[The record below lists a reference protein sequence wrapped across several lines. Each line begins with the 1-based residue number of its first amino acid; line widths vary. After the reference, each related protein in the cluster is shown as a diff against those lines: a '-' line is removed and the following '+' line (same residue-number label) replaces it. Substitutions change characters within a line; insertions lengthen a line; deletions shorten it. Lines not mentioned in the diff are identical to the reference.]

1 MADSDDFVR
10 RLEKLA
16 ELRAAGILSEDE
28 FSSAKSRLLEHYDVR
43 PQNSVDDA
51 SEDPSPQAAASSQ
64 AGWYPDPG
72 GTPQVRYF
80 DGAAWSEDVRP
91 ADAPP
96 QDVVGPGKPTGET
109 WPPAT
114 TWPPPRP
121 PSTPSREVLSN
132 SPSESGNFVEGI
144 QGQAE
149 LPPNIRDFLKQ
160 YDEHAQLTCLE
171 CGYSGLIGVDGRTKP
186 WWATWLGL
194 VALGLPALIVL
205 TYFFPGPGF
214 VWGILLGG
222 LWGLSGRQAT
232 RATLTCPSCRQEL
245 SAKID

>member
-1 MADSDDFVR
+1 MTERDDVIR

-16 ELRAAGILSEDE
+16 ELRASGILSEDE
-28 FSSAKSRLLEHYDVR
+28 FNSAKSRLLEHYDVR
-43 PQNSVDDA
+43 PQNSADDT
-51 SEDPSPQAAASSQ
+51 SEDPTPQVAASSQ
-64 AGWYPDPG
+64 AGWYPDPD

-80 DGAAWSEDVRP
+80 DGAAWTEDVKP

-96 QDVVGPGKPTGET
+96 QEMIGPGKPAGET
-109 WPPAT
+109 WPP
-114 TWPPPRP
+114 PRT
-121 PSTPSREVLSN
+121 PSTPSSEVLSS
-132 SPSESGNFVEGI
+132 SPPVSGRFVEGI

-171 CGYSGLIGVDGRTKP
+171 CGYSGLIGVDGRTQP
-186 WWATWLGL
+186 WWATGVGFVTLC
-194 VALGLPALIVL
+194 LPAFAL
-205 TYFFPGPGF
+205 TYFLFPGPSF